1 MPDLYVDEGELQTLS
16 ATLGE
21 RVQQMGA
28 IIDTIP
34 QTQNFL
40 ASAWE
45 GEAARAA
52 FNRMQ
57 IDEEELRY
65 MADVLAKAQ
74 QLLDEAIQT
83 YEETEQSVSSLWSL

>member
-1 MPDLYVDEGELQTLS
+1 MPDLYVNEGELQTLS

-40 ASAWE
+40 ASTWE

>member
-1 MPDLYVDEGELQTLS
+1 MPDLYVNEGELQTLS

>member
-1 MPDLYVDEGELQTLS
+1 MADLYVDEGELQSLSSTLRQ
-16 ATLGE
+16 
-21 RVQQMGA
+21 RVDQMET

-57 IDEEELRY
+57 IDEQELRY

>member
-1 MPDLYVDEGELQTLS
+1 MPDLYVNEGELQTLS

-57 IDEEELRY
+57 IDDEELRY

>member
-1 MPDLYVDEGELQTLS
+1 MADLYVDEGELQSLSSTLRQ
-16 ATLGE
+16 
-21 RVQQMGA
+21 RVDHMEA

-40 ASAWE
+40 ANTWE

-52 FNRMQ
+52 FNRMRM
-57 IDEEELRY
+57 DEEALRDT
-65 MADVLAKAQ
+65 ADALSRAQ

-83 YEETEQSVSSLWSL
+83 YEETEQAVSSLWSL

>member
-1 MPDLYVDEGELQTLS
+1 MPDLYVDEGELQSLSSTLS
-16 ATLGE
+16 Q
-21 RVQQMGA
+21 RVDHMEA

-34 QTQNFL
+34 VTMNFL
-40 ASAWE
+40 ANTWE

-57 IDEEELRY
+57 IDEQELRET
-65 MADVLAKAQ
+65 ADALSHAQ

-83 YEETEQSVSSLWSL
+83 YEETEQDVSSLWSL

>member
-1 MPDLYVDEGELQTLS
+1 MPDLYVNEGELQTLS

-40 ASAWE
+40 ANTWE

-65 MADVLAKAQ
+65 MADALAKAQ

-83 YEETEQSVSSLWSL
+83 YEETEQSVSALWSL

>member
-1 MPDLYVDEGELQTLS
+1 MADLYVDEGELQSLSSTLRQ
-16 ATLGE
+16 
-21 RVQQMGA
+21 RVDQMET

-83 YEETEQSVSSLWSL
+83 YEETEQSVSALWSL

>member
-40 ASAWE
+40 ASTWE

-57 IDEEELRY
+57 IEEEELRY
-65 MADVLAKAQ
+65 MADALAKAQ

>member
-1 MPDLYVDEGELQTLS
+1 MD
-16 ATLGE
+16 
-21 RVQQMGA
+21 QMET

>member
-1 MPDLYVDEGELQTLS
+1 MPDLYVNEGELQTLS

-65 MADVLAKAQ
+65 MADALAKAQ

>member
-1 MPDLYVDEGELQTLS
+1 MADLYVDEGELQSLSSTLRQ
-16 ATLGE
+16 
-21 RVQQMGA
+21 RVDQMET
-28 IIDTIP
+28 IIATIP

-40 ASAWE
+40 ASTWE

>member
-1 MPDLYVDEGELQTLS
+1 MPDLYVNEGELQTLS

-40 ASAWE
+40 ASTWE

-65 MADVLAKAQ
+65 MADALAKAQ

-83 YEETEQSVSSLWSL
+83 YEETEQSVASLWSL

>member
-1 MPDLYVDEGELQTLS
+1 MPDLYVNEGELQTLS

-40 ASAWE
+40 ANTWE

>member
-1 MPDLYVDEGELQTLS
+1 MADLYVDEGELQSLSSTLRQ
-16 ATLGE
+16 
-21 RVQQMGA
+21 RVDQMET

-40 ASAWE
+40 ANTWE

-57 IDEEELRY
+57 INEQELRY

>member
-1 MPDLYVDEGELQTLS
+1 MADLYVDEGELQSLSSTLRQ
-16 ATLGE
+16 
-21 RVQQMGA
+21 RVDQMET

-65 MADVLAKAQ
+65 MADALAKAQ

>member
-1 MPDLYVDEGELQTLS
+1 MPDLYVNEGELQTLS

-40 ASAWE
+40 AGTWE

>member
-1 MPDLYVDEGELQTLS
+1 ME
-16 ATLGE
+16 
-21 RVQQMGA
+21 A

-40 ASAWE
+40 ASTWE

-52 FNRMQ
+52 FHRMQ

>member
-1 MPDLYVDEGELQTLS
+1 MPDLYVNEGELQTLS

-83 YEETEQSVSSLWSL
+83 YEETEQNVSSLWSL

>member
-1 MPDLYVDEGELQTLS
+1 MADLYVDEGELQTLS

-40 ASAWE
+40 ANTWE

-83 YEETEQSVSSLWSL
+83 YEETEQSVSALWSL

>member
-40 ASAWE
+40 ASTWE

>member
-1 MPDLYVDEGELQTLS
+1 MPDLYVNKDELQSLSSTLRQ
-16 ATLGE
+16 
-21 RVQQMGA
+21 RVDQMEV

-34 QTQNFL
+34 MTMNYL
-40 ASAWE
+40 ASTWE

-57 IDEEELRY
+57 IDEQALRET
-65 MADVLAKAQ
+65 ADALSQAQ

-83 YEETEQSVSSLWSL
+83 YEETEQTVSSLWSL

>member
-1 MPDLYVDEGELQTLS
+1 MPDLSVNEGELQTLS
-16 ATLGE
+16 ATPGE

>member
-1 MPDLYVDEGELQTLS
+1 MPDLYVDEGELQSLSSTLS
-16 ATLGE
+16 Q
-21 RVQQMGA
+21 RVDHMEA

-34 QTQNFL
+34 VTMNFL
-40 ASAWE
+40 ANTWE

-57 IDEEELRY
+57 IDKQELRET
-65 MADVLAKAQ
+65 ADALSHAQ

-83 YEETEQSVSSLWSL
+83 YEETEQDVSSLWSL